1 MTNSIRPSPALRA
14 AESRLAGADARI
26 AEAGAGLSAA
36 TAGADAAT
44 ISASWAVITA
54 PFDGVITEKLVEPG
68 NMAAPGMPLLRM
80 EQTGPLRLD
89 VRLDE
94 SRAGAF
100 RTGQAVEVRFD
111 AGVVQAS
118 AGGAIAGAGHGP
130 GHRDCPCG
138 RSRRPRVPRED
149 RSSRRSAR
157 AVGLVRPRPL
167 QRPAA
172 PCPRRAAGRDRP
184 PGPTRLGVRAWT
196 AGTRA
201 CVSSV
206 WVIRCSRPA
215 HGSGRGAGRPRRGRA
230 RRRPSASRPAG
241 RRPAARR
248 RNRVG
253 PADARRGGVM
263 SQPRGMAGRLAAAF
277 IDSRLTP
284 LIIICGHC
292 PRRARGR
299 RAAARGGA
307 ADHRPDDR
315 RLRADA
321 RRFAGAKSSSASR
334 ARSRSCC
341 GRCPASSTSTRR
353 PARASRWWWCASTW
367 GRRKSPRSCA

>member
-1 MTNSIRPSPALRA
+1 MYEAGGVVRARTTAAITSRLLAPVMEVRVAAGDRVRAGQVLVRLDDRNLAAEQRRASSGREVAEQAGRGASSDRRAAEAELALAAVHHKRVLMLHERKSATDDELDQAVAALRA

-44 ISASWAVITA
+44 ISASWAVVTA

-118 AGGAIAGAGHGP
+118 AGGAIAGPVMGRVD
-130 GHRDCPCG
+130 RDCPCG

-149 RSSRRSAR
+149 RPSRRSAR
-157 AVGLVRPRPL
+157 DVGLVRPGPL

-172 PCPRRAAGRDRP
+172 PCPRRASGRDRP
-184 PGPTRLGVRAWT
+184 AGPTRLGVR
-196 AGTRA
+196 
-201 CVSSV
+201 
-206 WVIRCSRPA
+206 
-215 HGSGRGAGRPRRGRA
+215 
-230 RRRPSASRPAG
+230 
-241 RRPAARR
+241 
-248 RNRVG
+248 
-253 PADARRGGVM
+253 GG
-263 SQPRGMAGRLAAAF
+263 
-277 IDSRLTP
+277 
-284 LIIICGHC
+284 
-292 PRRARGR
+292 RRAR
-299 RAAARGGA
+299 
-307 ADHRPDDR
+307 PP
-315 RLRADA
+315 
-321 RRFAGAKSSSASR
+321 ASR
-334 ARSRSCC
+334 QC
-341 GRCPASSTSTRR
+341 G
-353 PARASRWWWCASTW
+353 
-367 GRRKSPRSCA
+367 